1 MTQILKGFW
10 NWLYAVLQTDE
21 PKDPYWMVLVENNI
35 ERIIKS
41 LGPVA
46 QPRNEEE
53 ARELYREWCVKTDVL
68 AAEEPKEKLVA
79 NCEVKVS
86 PNLSDRMIKACG
98 YDSNK
103 FIDVESFN
111 LAAKP
116 TYKVWIYN
124 VSRQSF
130 TVVHP
135 VLRTVT
141 VPANTTRKKYVLFTS
156 LPNVV
161 QMPQANI
168 DTDEITAKPMR
179 GERLAMDLINPDN
192 LGLDQDAEIRWRTS
206 IGRNLGE
213 MGVFWSLSNPPKAS
227 EVAAAVK
234 RMEGYYKRLLEQA
247 EALEKVSIE
256 REFQNIVT
264 PAHHAAAEHFK
275 ITNKWHPRLK
285 K

>member
-10 NWLYAVLQTDE
+10 NWLYTESQ
-21 PKDPYWMVLVENNI
+21 
-35 ERIIKS
+35 
-41 LGPVA
+41 
-46 QPRNEEE
+46 
-53 ARELYREWCVKTDVL
+53 TDVL

-98 YDSNK
+98 SYK
-103 FIDVESFN
+103 FIDVENFN

-116 TYKVWIYN
+116 TYKIWIYN

-141 VPANTTRKKYVLFTS
+141 IPANTTRKKYVLFTS

-161 QMPQANI
+161 QMPQDNI

-192 LGLDQDAEIRWRTS
+192 LGLDQDAEIGWRTS

-234 RMEGYYKRLLEQA
+234 RMEVYYKNLLEQA
-247 EALEKVSIE
+247 EALEKVSTE